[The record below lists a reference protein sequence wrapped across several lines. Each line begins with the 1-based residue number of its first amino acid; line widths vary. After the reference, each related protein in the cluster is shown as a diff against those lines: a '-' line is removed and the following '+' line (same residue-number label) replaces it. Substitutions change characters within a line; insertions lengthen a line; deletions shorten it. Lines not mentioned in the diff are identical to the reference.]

1 MAIDN
6 AAILAE
12 LDADQLAV
20 VKAITGP
27 VCVIA
32 GAGTGKTRVITNR
45 IAYAIN
51 SGVTDPTKVLALTFT
66 AKAAGEMRARLRAL
80 GIPNATARTF
90 HSAALKQLLYFWPY
104 SFGGQFPSLLTT
116 KSGFIS
122 QAITRAEVAIPAQVN
137 ALREIAS
144 EIEWAKVLEIS
155 PDNYQEQ
162 AVANNRIVKLPN
174 SKGES
179 ENLSMIAQVYEA
191 YESLKKQ
198 ERSLDFE
205 DVLLLTVGMLEEDR
219 SVRERVQDQYRY
231 FTVDEYQDV
240 SPLQQRL
247 LNLWLGNRQEICVV
261 GDAAQTIYSFAGAT
275 SNFLLNFQNRFPNA
289 QQFRLSRGYRS
300 TPEIINTANAILRA
314 ANLVSDHGSELQSA
328 NAHGEKPTVNG
339 FNTSADE
346 ISYVVGEVVKSISQ
360 GVDSSDIAILA
371 RTNAQLDQ
379 VKAALNNAQ
388 IPSQIRSGERFF
400 DRTDVRDVM
409 RTIRSASVLPSE
421 GGDWYEDLVAVLRP
435 FGDADFVVAFLR
447 LAKSIQENGGKNMRA
462 FLREIEDRAE
472 QNNPPTLPGVT
483 LATLHAAKGLEWNHL
498 FLIGISD
505 GVLPMGNDLN
515 EERRLFYVGVTRA
528 KEKIQIT
535 YAGKPSVF
543 LEQFN

>member
-1 MAIDN
+1 MNVPADLVRRRWLDN
-6 AAILAE
+6 HFYGQI
-12 LDADQLAV
+12 
-20 VKAITGP
+20 
-27 VCVIA
+27 
-32 GAGTGKTRVITNR
+32 
-45 IAYAIN
+45 
-51 SGVTDPTKVLALTFT
+51 
-66 AKAAGEMRARLRAL
+66 
-80 GIPNATARTF
+80 
-90 HSAALKQLLYFWPY
+90 AALSYVDSLNDLTMGGGWSVYDGLHFGTLPY
-104 SFGGQFPSLLTT
+104 LNKIF
-116 KSGFIS
+116 
-122 QAITRAEVAIPAQVN
+122 A
-137 ALREIAS
+137 
-144 EIEWAKVLEIS
+144 
-155 PDNYQEQ
+155 PDNYRYYDNDALKKEMNTYVKWERKFTKQFKSFIDLQYRYVNHQMNGFTKNTNLTIERKFNFFNPKMGLTYQ
-162 AVANNRIVKLPN
+162 AKNIFYYTSVAVANKEPNRD
-174 SKGES
+174 
-179 ENLSMIAQVYEA
+179 
-191 YESLKKQ
+191 
-198 ERSLDFE
+198 DFE

-219 SVRERVQDQYRY
+219 GVRERVQDQYRY

-247 LNLWLGNRQEICVV
+247 LNLWLGSRQEICVV

-289 QQFRLSRGYRS
+289 QVFRLSRGYRS

-328 NAHGEKPTVNG
+328 NAHGEKPAVNG
-339 FNTSADE
+339 FNSTQDE
-346 ISYVVGEVVKSISQ
+346 ISYVVGEVVKRISE
-360 GVDSSDIAILA
+360 GVDSSQIAVLA

-379 VKAALNNAQ
+379 VKSALNNAR

-409 RTIRSASVLPSE
+409 RIIRSASVLPSE
-421 GGDWYEDLVAVLRP
+421 GGDWYADLVAVLRP
-435 FGDADFVVAFLR
+435 FGDADYVVAFLR

-462 FLREIEDRAE
+462 FLREIEDRSE

-498 FLIGISD
+498 FLIGVSE

-528 KEKIQIT
+528 KERIQIT

-543 LEQFN
+543 LAQFN

>member
-1 MAIDN
+1 VAIDN
-6 AAILAE
+6 AQILAE
-12 LDADQLAV
+12 LDPDQLAV
-20 VKAITGP
+20 VTAIKGP

-51 SGVTDPTKVLALTFT
+51 AGVTDPTKVLALTFT
-66 AKAAGEMRARLRAL
+66 AKAAGEMRARLRVL
-80 GIPNATARTF
+80 GISNAAARTF

-104 SFGGQFPSLLTT
+104 AFGGQFPSLLTT

-155 PDNYQEQ
+155 PSDYQER
-162 AVANNRIVKLPN
+162 AIESSRLVKLPN
-174 SKGES
+174 SKTQG

-198 ERSLDFE
+198 ERTLDFE

-219 SVRERVQDQYRY
+219 GVRERVRDQYRY

-247 LNLWLGNRQEICVV
+247 LNLWLGNREELCVV

-289 QQFRLSRGYRS
+289 QVFRLSRGYRS
-300 TPEIINTANAILRA
+300 TPEIINSANRILRQ
-314 ANLVSDHGSELQSA
+314 ANLVSDHGIELQSA
-328 NAHGEKPTVNG
+328 NEHGDKPMVNG

-346 ISYVVGEVVKSISQ
+346 ISYVVSEVAKEIAK
-360 GVDSSDIAILA
+360 GADSSEIAILA

-379 VKAALNNAQ
+379 VKSALNNLKIA
-388 IPSQIRSGERFF
+388 SQIKSGERFF
-400 DRTDVRDVM
+400 DRVDVRDAM
-409 RTIRSASVLPSE
+409 RVIRSASVLPSE
-421 GGDWYEDLVAVLRP
+421 IGDWYADLVSVLRP
-435 FGDADFVVAFLR
+435 FGEADYVTAFLR
-447 LAKSIQENGGKNMRA
+447 LAKSIQENGGTNMRA

-472 QNNPPTLPGVT
+472 QNNPPTLPGIT

-498 FLIGISD
+498 FLIGVSD

-528 KEKIQIT
+528 KQRIQIT

-543 LEQFN
+543 LAQFN